1 MENKTNSLALNFISI
16 NSKSYPIDSDGGTC
30 FTTYEIAN
38 AARFHGF
45 NSIIV
50 IPSFSL
56 NKKINSN
63 DINLYKKNLINF
75 SIFFKDSLLKKENII
90 YYNCG
95 YNFHIIFSILSLFYL
110 KVFNKKIRARVLFS
124 AHGSFDNNIVKGLF
138 KKLWIRFIVRPFL
151 FLSNADYIANSEGEL
166 ESLVPSITE
175 LKNIRFKVALNK
187 FPSFTFLNE
196 IRLSKQ
202 DKYNYKLG
210 YSKFIL
216 YLGRIVPKKRLIET
230 IDFLW
235 LNKWFEYGGSMVI
248 AHTNDDEDYLK
259 KVKNKISKMNLDK
272 QINLV
277 GKVAGFEKWKLILNA
292 NGFVLLSS
300 SEGLPMSLLE
310 ADTLGLPIIYSKGCN
325 YTPTSQ
331 DSIFVEEF
339 TDVYQK
345 DLESLIK
352 NKVSAYDRALSLDY
366 NKLHN
371 TEGFY
376 SSYRGIFDEEY

>member
-1 MENKTNSLALNFISI
+1 MENKSNSLAVNFISI
-16 NSKSYPIDSDGGTC
+16 NSKSYPIDNDGGTC

-38 AARFHGF
+38 AARLHGL

-50 IPSFSL
+50 IPSFSI
-56 NKKINSN
+56 NKKININ

-75 SIFFKDSLLKKENII
+75 SKFFKDNLLKKENII

-95 YNFHIIFSILSLFYL
+95 YNFHIVFSLLSLFYL
-110 KVFNKKIRARVLFS
+110 KIFNRKIRARVLFS
-124 AHGSFDNNIVKGLF
+124 AHGSFDKNIVGGF
-138 KKLWIRFIVRPFL
+138 YKKLWIRFIIRPFL
-151 FLSNADYIANSEGEL
+151 FLSNADYIANSKGEL
-166 ESLVPSITE
+166 QSLVPLISE

-196 IRLSKQ
+196 IQLSQ
-202 DKYNYKLG
+202 QEKYKFKSG

-216 YLGRIVPKKRLIET
+216 YLGRIVPKKKLIET

-235 LNKWFEYGGSMVI
+235 SNKWFEYGGSMVI
-248 AHTNDDEDYLK
+248 AHTNDDKDYLK

-277 GKVAGFEKWKLILNA
+277 GKVAGFQKWKLILNA
-292 NGFVLLSS
+292 NGFVLLSD

-325 YTPTSQ
+325 YIPTSR

-339 TDVYQK
+339 KDIHQK

-352 NKVSAYDRALSLDY
+352 KKVSAYDRVLSLDY